1 MKKKRNTRF
10 RWFNIMFIAFLILPL
25 MFPNMGQ
32 AEANDSPHTSLKKA
46 APEAAKSKISSK
58 LQDQFANQGK
68 VTFLIKFKEQ
78 ADTAAAAKNAEKN
91 ALSQNVTPAKLKYMK
106 RSAVL
111 SSLRSTAFETQ
122 GPVAEFL
129 QKMEKEGKATDVES
143 FYIVN
148 AIAVTA
154 TKEVMEQVAAFPE
167 IDKILP
173 NEIRQLNISEK
184 VAEPPLLQ
192 LDKKTEAETNSIE
205 WNIERVGAPAVWAM
219 GIDGSGTVVASID
232 TGVQWDHPALKEKY
246 RGYNPANPN
255 SPTHEFNWFDATAGR
270 SAPYDDVGHGT
281 HVTGTMVGAEPNGA
295 NQIGVAPGAKWIA
308 VKAFTAAGGSDRDLI
323 AAGEWILAP
332 KDAAG
337 NPHPDKAPDVVNNS
351 WGGGPGLDEWY
362 RPMVQAWRAAEIF
375 PEFSAGNTR
384 IGNPGGPG
392 SIANPANYPESF
404 ATGAT
409 DINNGLGSFS
419 LQGPS
424 PYGEIKPDI
433 SAPGV
438 NIRSSV
444 PGSGYEGGWNGTSMA
459 GPHVSAVAAMLRQ
472 VNSSL
477 SVEDMEEILIQTA
490 SPLTNGQYPGTPNN
504 GFGYGLVNAYDAVS
518 SVISGLGKIKG
529 QVAKE
534 GNDSEAPEVVH
545 VAPQETYAGM
555 DLSLELRATDN
566 VSVLNTVLEYLKSDG
581 SWATLQ
587 GARISGDYKDGI
599 YKVTIPGDEISI
611 PSITYKWKV
620 NDFGGNEVVTDN
632 FVVSVMPGITIGYSQ
647 DFESEPIGW
656 TSFGEFNS
664 WQWGVPTSGPGNAAS
679 GEKVYAT
686 NLSGNYDNRANMTLV
701 MPPIDLPEGN
711 AYLQFKHWYNLERN
725 WDFGHVFVSTDME
738 NWTQMLRITDITSG
752 WIDGEVNLSE
762 YAGQR
767 IYVGF
772 NVKTDGS
779 VQRPGW
785 YIDDVQLSNTAL
797 QAANSNQL
805 AITNPSEAADDSDTA
820 LKDEKVDPDKI
831 VPVKEKVIQNN
842 GSQNQPAP
850 ALLPL
855 TAEVS
860 ILESGRSVFTK
871 PFDGTYEFTHASGSF
886 TVQAE
891 AYGYRSQAQTVNIP
905 QDGEVTANFVL
916 EPIPQGTV
924 SGTVTN
930 HATGQPVANATLL
943 LVEDAAVQP
952 VETNA
957 NGEYSIT
964 AYEGNY
970 TLKVM
975 APSYYSQDIAIS
987 ISETPLEQNVQVK
1000 PFIGFPGEIGYDD
1013 GTAENARA
1021 FYDAGNGWAVKMS
1034 LTSGHKN
1041 AMVTGGL
1048 FRFWNTEWPIPGG
1061 TAFKVEVYDAS
1072 GPDGAPGK
1080 KLAGPF
1086 DATAL
1091 RNGEWTHVDLSEH
1104 GIMVNGDFYM
1114 VYIQTAPNPN
1124 APGLATDENG
1134 TNAKRSWQLVG
1145 GSWSPSPVAEGN
1157 YMIRSTVNYEVTA
1170 PVITSPAD
1178 GVFTNE
1184 GTVTV
1189 EGTTVPS
1196 TTVTIFNHG
1205 EEVATAEATEAG
1217 IFSADVTLTEGENIL
1232 TAKVT
1237 TDLGSTDASNPV
1249 KIVFDQTK
1257 PELAITAP
1265 EDKSKTNKETVTV
1278 EGTVSDENLDSVQV
1292 NGQSAN
1298 IADGKYSLRIIL
1310 SEGENIITVIAQDK
1324 AGNSEEK
1331 TVTVNAKYTPPTIEN
1346 LLPAEDKELKK
1357 GETVKIE
1364 FDSDPGLKGTFAI
1377 RMPLTNTGGQLS
1389 DANSLPMTETSP
1401 GHYVGYY
1408 TATSNVKAPG
1418 AEIEVHVTDDY
1429 GNESRKI
1436 ADGKLYINEKKKKE
1450 KDNTGKRNNGNN
1462 SNEEVIEENENVEN

>member
-1 MKKKRNTRF
+1 MKKKRKVSF
-10 RWFNIMFIAFLILPL
+10 RWQPIMLIAFLILPL
-25 MFPNMGQ
+25 MFPNMGHAQ
-32 AEANDSPHTSLKKA
+32 TNNSPHTSLKKSST
-46 APEAAKSKISSK
+46 ESTKNKISSR
-58 LQDQFANQGK
+58 LQDEFDKQDQ

-78 ADTAAAAKNAEKN
+78 ADPAAAAKNAEKN
-91 ALSQNVTPAKLKYMK
+91 ALNQNLTPAKTKYMK

-111 SSLRSTAFETQ
+111 SSLRSAAIETQ
-122 GPVAEFL
+122 GSVADFL
-129 QKMEKEGKATDVES
+129 QKQEKEGKAKEIQS

-154 TKEVMEQVAAFPE
+154 TKDVMEQVAAFPE
-167 IDKILP
+167 VEKVLP
-173 NEIRQLNISEK
+173 NEIRQLHIPEK
-184 VAEPPLLQ
+184 VAEKPSMQ
-192 LDKKTEAETNSIE
+192 LGKEPKANTNSIE
-205 WNIERVGAPAVWAM
+205 WNIERVGAPAVWEM

-232 TGVQWDHPALKEKY
+232 SGVQWDHPALKEKY

-255 SPTHEFNWFDATAGR
+255 SPSHEFNWLDATAGR
-270 SAPYDDVGHGT
+270 SAPYDDHGHGT
-281 HVTGTMVGAEPNGA
+281 HTTGTMVGSEPNGA

-308 VKAFTAAGGSDRDLI
+308 VKAFTANGGTDADLLE
-323 AAGEWILAP
+323 AGEWILAP

-337 NPHPDKAPDVVNNS
+337 NPHPEKAPDVVNNS

-362 RPMVQAWRAAEIF
+362 RPMVQAWKAAEIF

-384 IGNPGGPG
+384 AGNPGGPG

-433 SAPGV
+433 AAPGV

-444 PGSGYEGGWNGTSMA
+444 PGSNYEGGWNGTSMA
-459 GPHVSAVAAMLRQ
+459 GPHVTAVAAMLRQ
-472 VNSSL
+472 VDSSL
-477 SVEDMEEILIQTA
+477 TVDEIEEILMNTA
-490 SPLTNGQYPGTPNN
+490 TPLTNGTYPESPNN
-504 GFGYGLVNAYDAVS
+504 GFGSGLVNAFDAVS

-534 GNDSEAPEVVH
+534 GNDSEAPRVEH
-545 VAPQETYAGM
+545 QAPQETYAGM
-555 DLSLELRATDN
+555 DLPLELKATDN
-566 VSVLNTVLEYLKSDG
+566 VSVLNVVLEYLKADG
-581 SWATLQ
+581 SWAAVQ
-587 GARISGDYKDGI
+587 ASRMSGDFRDGTYKA
-599 YKVTIPGDEISI
+599 VIPGEDIVA
-611 PSITYKWKV
+611 PSLSYKWKV
-620 NDFGGNEVVTDN
+620 NDFGGNEVVTDTYR
-632 FVVSVMPGITIGYSQ
+632 VSVKPGITIGYSQ
-647 DFESEPIGW
+647 DFESNPIGW
-656 TSFGEFNS
+656 TSYGANNS

-686 NLSGNYDNRANMTLV
+686 NLSGNYDSRANMTLL

-711 AYLQFKHWYNLERN
+711 AFLQFKQWHNLERN
-725 WDFGHVFVSTDME
+725 YDYGHVFVSTDMV
-738 NWTQMLRITDITSG
+738 NWTQKLRVNDITSG
-752 WIDGEVNLSE
+752 WINGQVDLSE

-772 NVKTDGS
+772 NVTTDGS
-779 VQRPGW
+779 VVRPGW
-785 YIDDVQLSNTAL
+785 YIDDVRLANTPL
-797 QAANSNQL
+797 QASNNAQL
-805 AITNPSEAADDSDTA
+805 DITKPDTA
-820 LKDEKVDPDKI
+820 TNDSKDTLKDEKVDPNKI
-831 VPVKEKVIQNN
+831 VPAKDAIAKNE
-842 GSQNQPAP
+842 GSQKQALP

-871 PFDGTYEFTHASGSF
+871 PQDGSYEFTHASGNF

-891 AYGYRSQAQTVNIP
+891 AYGYRSQSQTVNIP

-924 SGTVTN
+924 TGTVTN
-930 HATGQPVANATLL
+930 KATGEPIANATLL

-957 NGEYSIT
+957 NGQYSLT
-964 AYEGNY
+964 AYEGTY

-975 APSYYSQDIAIS
+975 APSYYSQEIEIT
-987 ISETPLEQNVQVK
+987 ISEGSIEQNVQLK
-1000 PFIGFPGEIGYDD
+1000 PFIGYPGEIGYDD

-1034 LTSGHKN
+1034 LAAGHKS

-1048 FRFWNTEWPIPGG
+1048 FRFWDTAWPVPGG

-1114 VYIQTAPNPN
+1114 VYIQSVPNPN
-1124 APGLATDENG
+1124 APGLGTDEDG

-1145 GSWSPSPVAEGN
+1145 GAWSPSPVAEGN

-1170 PVITSPAD
+1170 PVITSPKD
-1178 GVFTNE
+1178 GSYTNE
-1184 GTVTV
+1184 GKVTV
-1189 EGTTVPS
+1189 EGTS
-1196 TTVTIFNHG
+1196 TPKTTIKLFNKG
-1205 EEVATAEATEAG
+1205 EEIATTETTDAG
-1217 IFSADVTLTEGENIL
+1217 TFSSEVTLTEGENVL

-1249 KIVFDQTK
+1249 KVIFDQTN
-1257 PELAITAP
+1257 PELEITSP

-1278 EGTVSDENLDSVQV
+1278 EGTVSDEHLDSVKV
-1292 NGQSAN
+1292 NGQKAN
-1298 IADGKYSLRIIL
+1298 IKDGKYSLRIIL
-1310 SEGENIITVIAQDK
+1310 NEGENIISVVAQDK
-1324 AGNSEEK
+1324 AGNTVEK
-1331 TVTVNAKYTPPTIEN
+1331 TVTIHATYTAPAIEN
-1346 LLPAEDKELKK
+1346 LVPKVDKELKK
-1357 GETVKIE
+1357 GESVKIE
-1364 FDSDPGLKGTFAI
+1364 FDSAPGLKATFAI
-1377 RMPLTNTGGQLS
+1377 RMPLTNAGDL
-1389 DANSLPMTETSP
+1389 ANATELPMTETSP

-1408 TATSNVKAPG
+1408 TATSNVKAAG
-1418 AEIEVHVTDDY
+1418 AEIEVKVTDDF
-1429 GNESRKI
+1429 GNETRKV
-1436 ADGKLYINEKKKKE
+1436 AEGKLYINEKKKKE
-1450 KDNTGKRNNGNN
+1450 NNK
-1462 SNEEVIEENENVEN
+1462 